1 MKRVGIVFLLLLWVV
16 GLAGCSKRELED
28 RSFPSVLLVVDGN
41 LEETIRKQQ
50 EESSLFLDFGHTKAV
65 LMAPEVLRDRE
76 QFKETL
82 LYLEHRPDFARN
94 LLVFCADEK
103 VRQAAEEN
111 QREAGFLLEDL
122 YNNQPKEQSRKGVTL
137 QDALNYLHNRENRL
151 EIPCLELKGEDFIR
165 DGSEVLTWEE
175 QGQDAV

>member
-50 EESSLFLDFGHTKAV
+50 EESSLFLDFGHTKGCPHG
-65 LMAPEVLRDRE
+65 PEVLRDRE

-94 LLVFCADEK
+94 LLVFC
-103 VRQAAEEN
+103 
-111 QREAGFLLEDL
+111 
-122 YNNQPKEQSRKGVTL
+122 SR
-137 QDALNYLHNRENRL
+137 
-151 EIPCLELKGEDFIR
+151 
-165 DGSEVLTWEE
+165 
-175 QGQDAV
+175 